1 VLNIERLHVHAVADS
16 FLPSQAGPNGKRGGS
31 IPHVVT
37 ITLMGQ
43 LQTTDGDHDLAC
55 ELSGTI
61 TVRELIRRQ
70 GRALREVQ
78 QLLREKKLLITVN
91 KRIASE
97 DTRVQDGDTVR
108 LVAHDGMGGT
118 GLGPSL

>member
-1 VLNIERLHVHAVADS
+1 
-16 FLPSQAGPNGKRGGS
+16 
-31 IPHVVT
+31 
-37 ITLMGQ
+37 MGQ

-55 ELSGTI
+55 ELSETI
-61 TVRELIRRQ
+61 TVRDLIRRQ

-91 KRIASE
+91 KKIASE

-118 GLGPSL
+118 GLAPNL

>member
-1 VLNIERLHVHAVADS
+1 M
-16 FLPSQAGPNGKRGGS
+16 
-31 IPHVVT
+31 VT

-43 LQTTDGDHDLAC
+43 LQTSDGDHDLAC
-55 ELSGTI
+55 ELSGPT

-70 GRALREVQ
+70 GKALHDVQ
-78 QLLREKKLLITVN
+78 QLLREKKLMITVN
-91 KRIASE
+91 KKIASE

-118 GLGPSL
+118 GLAPSL